1 MSAQGI
7 PQQLMAEL
15 RRNLPVTNGVLINM
29 DFLKESRS
37 PDLTKIKQILVVI
50 LSLFSF
56 AFVAS
61 AQQSAP
67 TATAVSAQP
76 STTTEAAVPSAASNA
91 VKATT
96 NAVSPQ
102 PVAPVPNSTRTP
114 AVKPVDEYKNS
125 LNSLLALYEQDVQ
138 RLEKENTQLKELFKD
153 GLVARNAVEA
163 SDKALADA
171 RAKVDG
177 AHNQIAEANKPAV
190 VPVVSDNILMNG
202 PEVAW
207 STGNTKIDNLIKLNG
222 NRYGVDPYLIFCL
235 MSQESGFTS
244 GATSNKGAQG
254 LMQLMPGTA
263 ARYGVVNPYDVSQ
276 SIMGGTRYLKDL
288 LMMFNG
294 RVDLALAGY
303 NAGEGAVI
311 KYNYK
316 IPPYAETQ
324 NYVRVIGMRYTRGKV
339 KTLTKPAS

>member
-1 MSAQGI
+1 
-7 PQQLMAEL
+7 
-15 RRNLPVTNGVLINM
+15 
-29 DFLKESRS
+29 LKESRS
-37 PDLTKIKQILVVI
+37 PDLKKTKQFLVVI
-50 LSLFSF
+50 LGLFSF
-56 AFVAS
+56 AFGAS

-67 TATAVSAQP
+67 SASGTAVTPQAATTSVSAAPAAVTNSSKNTATPA
-76 STTTEAAVPSAASNA
+76 AAVTATTAKTTATSAAR
-91 VKATT
+91 
-96 NAVSPQ
+96 
-102 PVAPVPNSTRTP
+102 PVE
-114 AVKPVDEYKNS
+114 EYKNS
-125 LNSLLALYEQDVQ
+125 LNNLLALYEQEAQ
-138 RLEKENTQLKELFKD
+138 RLEKENTQLKELLKD

-163 SDKALADA
+163 SDKSLADA
-171 RAKVDG
+171 RAKVDE
-177 AHNQIAEANKPAV
+177 AHNQIAEANKPA
-190 VPVVSDNILMNG
+190 PAAFVSDNILMNG
-202 PEVAW
+202 SEVAW
-207 STGNTKIDNLIKLNG
+207 STGNSKIDNLIKLNG

-244 GATSNKGAQG
+244 GATSGKGAQG

-263 ARYGVVNPYDVSQ
+263 ARYGVINSYDVAQ

-316 IPPYAETQ
+316 IPPYSETQ
-324 NYVRVIGMRYTRGKV
+324 NYVRLIGMRYAKGKI

>member
-1 MSAQGI
+1 M
-7 PQQLMAEL
+7 
-15 RRNLPVTNGVLINM
+15 T
-29 DFLKESRS
+29 FLKESRS
-37 PDLTKIKQILVVI
+37 PDLTKIKQFLVVV

-56 AFVAS
+56 AFGAS
-61 AQQSAP
+61 AQQPAP
-67 TATAVSAQP
+67 KATPAAVTPQSVTTPIPAAPAAVTESSNTTATP
-76 STTTEAAVPSAASNA
+76 AAVTGANSKTS
-91 VKATT
+91 ATT
-96 NAVSPQ
+96 VVKP
-102 PVAPVPNSTRTP
+102 T
-114 AVKPVDEYKNS
+114 AVKPVEEYKNS
-125 LNSLLALYEQDVQ
+125 LNSLVALYEQEVQ

-153 GLVARNAVEA
+153 GLVARIAVDG

-171 RAKVDG
+171 RAKVDD
-177 AHNQIAEANKPAV
+177 ARNQIAEANKPV
-190 VPVVSDNILMNG
+190 TVPVISDSLLMNG
-202 PEVAW
+202 SEIAW
-207 STGNTKIDNLIKLNG
+207 STGNSKVDNLIKLNG

-244 GATSNKGAQG
+244 GATSSKGAQG

-263 ARYGVVNPYDVSQ
+263 ARYGVTNSYDVGQ

-316 IPPYAETQ
+316 IPPYSETQ
-324 NYVRVIGMRYTRGKV
+324 ITCG
-339 KTLTKPAS
+339 